1 MTRPGPL
8 QDKTGGGPVASPPA
22 ALSGILNALDLSGR
36 IVCVATLSV
45 LFVALLANVILRYF
59 LGTGLHWAYDIHAI
73 LLPWMVAGGLILAT
87 IHNRN
92 IAITIL
98 PDGIG
103 PSARRLLVLLVLVL
117 TLVISIFVIWSSFP
131 IIKAAK
137 FQKISSLGGVS
148 QLWGYA
154 SLIYGFGGVAILCLV
169 EILGLMIGRPLTRAE
184 AASSLS

>member
-1 MTRPGPL
+1 M
-8 QDKTGGGPVASPPA
+8 
-22 ALSGILNALDLSGR
+22 
-36 IVCVATLSV
+36 
-45 LFVALLANVILRYF
+45 ALLANVILRYF

-98 PDGIG
+98 PDSLGA
-103 PSARRLLVLLVLVL
+103 SSRRLLTLLVLVL
-117 TLVISIFVIWSSFP
+117 TLLISVFVVWSSFP

-154 SLIYGFGGVAILCLV
+154 SLIYGFGGVAVLCLI
-169 EILGLMIGRPLTRAE
+169 ETLAILIGRPLQRAE
-184 AASSLS
+184 VAGSLS